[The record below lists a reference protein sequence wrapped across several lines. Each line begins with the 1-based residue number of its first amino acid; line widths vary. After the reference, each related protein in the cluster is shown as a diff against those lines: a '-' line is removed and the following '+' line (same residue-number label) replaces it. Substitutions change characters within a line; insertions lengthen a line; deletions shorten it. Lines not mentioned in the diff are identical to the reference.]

1 MPAELASFD
10 VIIGMDWLSMYHAVI
25 VYDEKIVRIPFGNE
39 TLIGRSDGS
48 NNGHE
53 YRLNIISC
61 TKTQKYLLKGCHVF
75 LAHVTTKKAEDKSEE
90 KRLEDVLVVRDFPE
104 VFLEDLQV
112 IQHRSDWP
120 VELGSLDV
128 IIGMAW
134 LRRVSRSL
142 CCDEKLVRV
151 PYRNETLTF
160 YGNENSNGRESRLT
174 IISCSKSQE
183 YMAKGCQVFFA
194 QISTKKEEDKS
205 EGKQIK
211 DVPIVR
217 DFPEVFPEDLPGLPP
232 ARPLEFQIDL
242 ISGVAPVAQAPYRL
256 APSEMK
262 ELSEQLQELSEKGF
276 IRPSSSP
283 WGAPVLFVKKKDGS
297 FRMCIDY
304 NLRSG
309 YHQLRVREQDIPKM
323 AFRTRTRRNT
333 KENILGQFWELLK
346 KEEQLYAI
354 VFKIVEFWI
363 RRYNFSNTSI
373 DSRGHTCGSAKI
385 ESSKIG
391 AFLRTPTEIAN
402 FWSCLEAKTLWSTVM
417 RHHKGLGAV
426 CINARER
433 RGIKFMKKAILVA
446 QYEGRHRR
454 MLRQMPECA
463 MGQGDVKA
471 VRIVA
476 RHGIPAS
483 IIYNRDGRFTSNFWR
498 SFQKALGI
506 DISMS
511 TVYHPE
517 TDGQSEGVPF
527 TL

>member
-1 MPAELASFD
+1 MFKISRVHGERMP
-10 VIIGMDWLSMYHAVI
+10 
-25 VYDEKIVRIPFGNE
+25 
-39 TLIGRSDGS
+39 
-48 NNGHE
+48 
-53 YRLNIISC
+53 
-61 TKTQKYLLKGCHVF
+61 
-75 LAHVTTKKAEDKSEE
+75 
-90 KRLEDVLVVRDFPE
+90 
-104 VFLEDLQV
+104 
-112 IQHRSDWP
+112 
-120 VELGSLDV
+120 
-128 IIGMAW
+128 
-134 LRRVSRSL
+134 
-142 CCDEKLVRV
+142 
-151 PYRNETLTF
+151 
-160 YGNENSNGRESRLT
+160 
-174 IISCSKSQE
+174 
-183 YMAKGCQVFFA
+183 
-194 QISTKKEEDKS
+194 
-205 EGKQIK
+205 
-211 DVPIVR
+211 
-217 DFPEVFPEDLPGLPP
+217 VFPEDLPGLPP

-242 ISGVAPVAQAPYRL
+242 ISGAAPVAQAPYRL

-262 ELSEQLQELSEKGF
+262 ELSEQLQELSDKGF

-283 WGAPVLFVKKKDGS
+283 WGAPVLFVKKKDG
-297 FRMCIDY
+297 
-304 NLRSG
+304 
-309 YHQLRVREQDIPKM
+309 
-323 AFRTRTRRNT
+323 TRRNT

-471 VRIVA
+471 VRKVA
-476 RHGIPAS
+476 YRLELPQELSRVHHTFHVSNLKKCYAEPLVMPLEGIHVDDKLQFMEEPVKIIEREIKRLKRSRIPLVKVRWNSRRGPECTWEREDSFKQKYPQLFTNRAS
-483 IIYNRDGRFTSNFWR
+483 SSTTRLLWDEYSSIKLLKHRTRMLNMLNMIRAKLEVNTARLKKLVLLAEVSAASRVNTASR
-498 SFQKALGI
+498 S
-506 DISMS
+506 
-511 TVYHPE
+511 
-517 TDGQSEGVPF
+517 
-527 TL
+527 